1 METMNHISEDA
12 LERYAMQAL
21 PQSQIGPL
29 EEHILTCPECRVR
42 EQAANEYVEAIKW
55 ALARMQRR
63 RAS

>member
-1 METMNHISEDA
+1 MNHISEDA

>member
-1 METMNHISEDA
+1 MNHISEDA

-29 EEHILTCPECRVR
+29 EQHILTCPECRVR
-42 EQAANEYVEAIKW
+42 QLAANEYVEAMKW
-55 ALARMQRR
+55 ALARMRVR

>member
-1 METMNHISEDA
+1 VETMNHISEDA